1 MTYLSKK
8 SLLKKTAEVG
18 GATLFSRIMGLLRV
32 SLMSQYLGVG
42 VESDA
47 FLVAYKI
54 PNFLRKIFAEGAL
67 SAAFIPS
74 VVDLV
79 FKEGKD
85 ASSKLMTLAFIFFE
99 GILALICFMMAT
111 QAKNVLLFAAP
122 GFKEQIEIA
131 VPFLQVLSPF
141 IFFISCSALLKASLE
156 SVNKFFVPAFTPVL
170 MNLII
175 VSALIIAIK
184 FSWPTIYICYA
195 FLGAAFMQF
204 LFHLIAYFK
213 NGFSFLKPNKSS
225 LYHMHSVLKRFLPV
239 LIGMSIMEINLFID
253 TRFASNLPGG
263 SYTLIEYAS
272 RFMGIPLG
280 VFATA
285 FATILFPHFGKVANY
300 APKRLMFYL
309 FESTKIILW
318 IMLPVT
324 WMMAF
329 FAKDIF
335 ATLMFK
341 NKDLIYVDQAAQV
354 LWGLLAG
361 LVFFSLNKIILN
373 IYYTIKANW
382 LSVWVLVAATI
393 LNIILN
399 QFFMK
404 LMGAPGL
411 ALATSIS
418 AFFQTLCLCYLLKK
432 FFGFLFPFKK
442 YLGSLGQIIINN
454 LLILPIF
461 FGGYYMIINIIKSYN
476 LEQTLLHSIYLWV
489 WLIPFCLI
497 IAIIY
502 FFLRT
507 FTKLKIYFLDN

>member
-1 MTYLSKK
+1 MTQISKK
-8 SLLKKTAEVG
+8 TILKKTAEVG

-42 VESDA
+42 IESDA

-79 FKEGKD
+79 YKDGKD

-99 GILALICFMMAT
+99 GILALICFLMAS
-111 QAKNVLLFAAP
+111 QARNVLIFAAP
-122 GFKEQIEIA
+122 GFKEQIDIA

-156 SVNKFFVPAFTPVL
+156 SVNQFFIPAFTPVL

-175 VSALIIAIK
+175 VASLILAIK

-195 FLGAAFMQF
+195 FLLASCMQF
-204 LFHLIAYFK
+204 IFHLFAYFK
-213 NGFSFLKPNKSS
+213 NGFGFLKPNKNA
-225 LYHMHSVLKRFLPV
+225 LNNMHGVFKRFLPV

-309 FESTKIILW
+309 FESTKIIAW

-341 NKDLIYVDQAAQV
+341 NKDLIYVDQAAHV
-354 LWGLLAG
+354 LCALLAG
-361 LVFFSLNKIILN
+361 LLFFSLNKIILN

-399 QFFMK
+399 QFFMN

-418 AFFQTLCLCYLLKK
+418 ALFQTICLCYLLKR
-432 FFGFLFPFKK
+432 FFGFMFPLKR
-442 YLGSLGQIIINN
+442 YCTALGQILLNN
-454 LLILPIF
+454 ILVMPIF
-461 FGGYYMIINIIKSYN
+461 FGGYYLITKLIVSHN
-476 LEQTLLHSIYLWV
+476 LENALLHSIYLWV
-489 WLIPFCLI
+489 WLIPFCLC
-497 IAIIY
+497 IAILY
-502 FFLRT
+502 FFLRQ
-507 FTKLKIYFLDN
+507 FTKLKIHFLDN